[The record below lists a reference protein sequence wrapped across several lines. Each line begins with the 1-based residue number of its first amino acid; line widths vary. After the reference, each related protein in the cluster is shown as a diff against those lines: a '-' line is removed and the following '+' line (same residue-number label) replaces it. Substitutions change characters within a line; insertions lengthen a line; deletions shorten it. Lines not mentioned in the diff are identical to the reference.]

1 MLSKRGR
8 RARTIATVLL
18 STLVFL
24 ASNVV
29 AEAAPVDSSPV
40 GESSDADRAAVA
52 KELGISEEDAL
63 ASLDFQGAVSAE
75 ALRLSTDPRVTSFW
89 MESGRSPHLTIGV
102 RPGTAT
108 EPLRASLPAQLRRA
122 TKFTEQRFSEE
133 ELAQI
138 GAALN
143 QSLTGGS
150 TIHVDVQHQKVEVLA
165 TSDSGVEYAM
175 TKVKAQR
182 SADAWSDVVEVRV
195 DRGLTAMP
203 AVDIYGG
210 RTSSGCTL
218 GFTVRNTSTGT
229 RGTTTA
235 AHCGNSQATA
245 GINLPFKFEWLTG
258 SSDVQWHT
266 ASSGTLR
273 NWVTDG
279 TFDSTPYYRSIT
291 GTTARLSLV
300 LGGTYC
306 KFGAT
311 TGYGCGVL
319 NSRTE
324 PASWVPNSTPRYLAI
339 DSSTTQ
345 FCIGGDSGGPVYAG
359 AKGVGLVSG
368 CTGNQK
374 RLISMSMDGFGGL
387 PIVVA
392 TS

>member
-1 MLSKRGR
+1 
-8 RARTIATVLL
+8 
-18 STLVFL
+18 
-24 ASNVV
+24 
-29 AEAAPVDSSPV
+29 
-40 GESSDADRAAVA
+40 
-52 KELGISEEDAL
+52 
-63 ASLDFQGAVSAE
+63 
-75 ALRLSTDPRVTSFW
+75 LSTDPRVTSFW
-89 MESGRSPHLTIGV
+89 MGSGRAPRLTIGV
-102 RPGTAT
+102 RPGTDI
-108 EPLRASLPAQLRRA
+108 EPLKASLPTQLRRA
-122 TKFTEQRFSEE
+122 TDFTEQEFSEE

-138 GAALN
+138 GASLN
-143 QSLTGGS
+143 RILSGTLGAATVH
-150 TIHVDVQHQKVEVLA
+150 IDVRRQKVEVF
-165 TSDSGVEYAM
+165 
-175 TKVKAQR
+175 TKTESEADQALTILTAGR
-182 SADAWSDVVEVRV
+182 STDANKGVVEVRV
-195 DRGLTAMP
+195 DRGLTAVP

-210 RTSSGCTL
+210 RTGSSCTL
-218 GFTVRNTSTGT
+218 GFTVRNTRTGA

-245 GINLPFKFEWLTG
+245 GIGLPFTFEWKTG
-258 SSDVQWHT
+258 SSDVQWYT

-279 TFDSTPYYRSIT
+279 TYDSTPYYRSIT

-324 PASWVPNSTPRYLAI
+324 PAGWVPNSTPRYLAI
-339 DSSTTQ
+339 DSGTTQ
-345 FCIGGDSGGPVYAG
+345 FCIGGDSGGPVYSG
-359 AKGVGLVSG
+359 SKGVGLVSG
-368 CTGNQK
+368 CTGDQK